1 MGGMRNDITIMVAP
15 SILVLALGRFCKAA
29 IPANINHTP
38 VNNAIV
44 MFLWFRTIHLYDP
57 SLTVIDNYIHLSHIL

>member
-1 MGGMRNDITIMVAP
+1 MGGMRNDITNMDAP

-29 IPANINHTP
+29 IPANINHTL

-44 MFLWFRTIHLYDP
+44 MLFFL
-57 SLTVIDNYIHLSHIL
+57 SLLHCDQLFLS